1 MLVMKYNAAVSYGD
15 EQFPSMCRS
24 GWDLIPNSCEYVHK
38 YTHIIYIYILSTGD
52 LGVVQVYPMLGESR
66 VIGLEL
72 RAACSILGPM
82 SSGGLYF

>member
-1 MLVMKYNAAVSYGD
+1 MDNGSASHMT
-15 EQFPSMCRS
+15 
-24 GWDLIPNSCEYVHK
+24 HK
-38 YTHIIYIYILSTGD
+38 HAKELKCITIIYILSTGD